1 MKTILIALLL
11 AVSTAAFANNGE
23 GTPRFCE
30 RHGCGLPEN
39 QECVPGVQ
47 QPTECPSPCPTPTCV
62 CECPAAP
69 ACTPEVLV
77 PCRRNNDGTMTCPR
91 KKSPRRVLVPE
102 SIVETY

>member
-1 MKTILIALLL
+1 MRSIVLAILLCATL
-11 AVSTAAFANNGE
+11 ASANNGE

-39 QECVPGVQ
+39 QECVPGQ
-47 QPTECPSPCPTPTCV
+47 EQEQPDACPPPTCV

-69 ACTPEVLV
+69 SCTPEVLV

-91 KKSPRRVLVPE
+91 RKSPRRVLVPE
-102 SIVETY
+102 SIVESY